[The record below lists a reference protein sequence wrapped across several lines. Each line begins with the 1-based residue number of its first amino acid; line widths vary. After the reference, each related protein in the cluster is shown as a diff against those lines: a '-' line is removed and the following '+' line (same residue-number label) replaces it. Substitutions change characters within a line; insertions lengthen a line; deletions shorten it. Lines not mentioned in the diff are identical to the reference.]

1 MNSKVS
7 IIIPCYNQAQYLDE
21 ALQSVMNQSYQEW
34 ECIIV
39 DDGSLDS
46 TSGIAKEWIVKDS
59 RFKYSYKD
67 NGGICS
73 ARNFGI
79 IQAKG
84 EFILALDA
92 DDKIANDYLQLAI
105 SEFQKDTT
113 LKVVYSRAEKFGAES
128 GIWYLPPFDIS
139 KLGLYNMIF
148 CSALYRK
155 TDWARVG
162 GYDVNMILGLEDWEF
177 WIAVLKNGGTVAQ
190 LDYVGFYYR
199 IKEKS
204 RHKDLKIS
212 DKKEL
217 YNYLSV
223 KHADFYVK
231 HQGSF
236 ITLNSEMEKLKKMR
250 IIKGRKKVL
259 NLFCKTFFGFY
270 LFKVN
275 DL

>member
-1 MNSKVS
+1 MSQLVS
-7 IIIPCYNQAQYLDE
+7 IIVPCYNQALYLDD

-39 DDGSLDS
+39 DDGSPDN
-46 TSGIAKEWIVKDS
+46 TEQIAKEWLAKDI
-59 RFKYSYKD
+59 RFKYINKK

-73 ARNFGI
+73 ARNLGI
-79 IQAKG
+79 TEADG
-84 EFILALDA
+84 EFILPLDA
-92 DDKIANDYLQLAI
+92 DDKIGSDYLKLTI
-105 SEFQKDTT
+105 NEFLKDPT
-113 LKVVYSRAEKFGAES
+113 LKVVYTKAEKFGSES
-128 GIWYLPPFDIS
+128 GVWNLPVFDIS

-155 TDWARVG
+155 TEWERVG
-162 GYDVNMILGLEDWEF
+162 GYDLNMVLGLEDWEF
-177 WIAVLKNGGTVAQ
+177 WIAVLKNGGHVSQ

-204 RHKDLKIS
+204 RHTNLDVS

-217 YNYLSV
+217 YNYLSI

-236 ITLNSEMEKLKKMR
+236 ITLNSEIEALKKMKLL
-250 IIKGRKKVL
+250 KGRKKVL

-270 LFKVN
+270 IFKHN
-275 DL
+275 